1 MSEEFKFHLVSWTK
15 VCTPIA
21 EWGLRVHNLLVFNQA
36 LQGSGCGATFM
47 RERPYGRLLWI
58 LNMAMLEVGVV
69 LMRFMGRMGWGF
81 ERILA
86 RGLGG
91 TIWPH

>member
-1 MSEEFKFHLVSWTK
+1 
-15 VCTPIA
+15 
-21 EWGLRVHNLLVFNQA
+21 
-36 LQGSGCGATFM
+36 M